1 MDLISL
7 GMAKKFTED
16 TAIGLGAVKGAPATI
31 ERIEEVE
38 GGNKVTFLWT
48 GTNGTQQRQSM
59 FVAKGEKGERG
70 ERGPKGEPGS
80 GGSGALTDEEI
91 FQLLM
96 DMDIVQPLST
106 TNGVIYIDNN
116 NKLYVL

>member
-7 GMAKKFTED
+7 GMSKKYTED

-31 ERIEEVE
+31 EKIEEVE

-59 FVAKGEKGERG
+59 FVAKGEKGEKGERG

-80 GGSGALTDEEI
+80 GGGSGALTDE
-91 FQLLM
+91 
-96 DMDIVQPLST
+96 
-106 TNGVIYIDNN
+106 
-116 NKLYVL
+116 